1 MKISILVPTLG
12 NREQEINRLLESLDR
27 QSYKKIEV
35 IVIMQGNYEKMQTLI
50 SKYVNLDLKQIRIT
64 VKG

>member
-35 IVIMQGNYEKMQTLI
+35 IVIMQGNY
-50 SKYVNLDLKQIRIT
+50 
-64 VKG
+64 